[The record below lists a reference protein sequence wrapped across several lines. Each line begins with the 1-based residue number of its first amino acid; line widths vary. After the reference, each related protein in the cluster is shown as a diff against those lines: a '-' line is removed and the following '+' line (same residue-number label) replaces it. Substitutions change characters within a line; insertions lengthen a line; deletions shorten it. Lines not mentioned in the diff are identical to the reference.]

1 MDRHISNDQ
10 KSKNES
16 MARIN
21 YMSSMAPFLQRLMKW
36 QLLAKYQMVFTHE
49 NMLRAWEVVAGAL
62 FLYRPIQQ
70 ARRCILVKQ
79 VVVL

>member
-1 MDRHISNDQ
+1 
-10 KSKNES
+10 
-16 MARIN
+16 
-21 YMSSMAPFLQRLMKW
+21 MAPFLQRLMKW
-36 QLLAKYQMVFTHE
+36 QLLAKYQMVFTQ